1 MMADTISS
9 DRRSKIMSHIK
20 SKDTSIEMMVR
31 RRLFAMGYR
40 YRVNYKALP
49 GKPDI
54 VFTKKKIA
62 IFIHGCYWHGHDCGS
77 RYAHTSQSNKT
88 YWGPK
93 IERTK
98 QRDQEH
104 IQELKALGWKVVVL
118 WECEIKQDFDNCMHL
133 LVSFIT
139 DTTMRQ
145 YFTNLFG
152 NYEDNVDPLNWVV
165 HRPAEF
171 QLDSSTLVEL
181 PRKGLLTLI
190 NFLLS

>member
-1 MMADTISS
+1 MADTISS

-77 RYAHTSQSNKT
+77 RYAHTS
-88 YWGPK
+88 
-93 IERTK
+93 TK

-104 IQELKALGWKVVVL
+104 IQELEALGWKVVVL
-118 WECEIKQDFDNCMHL
+118 WECQI
-133 LVSFIT
+133 
-139 DTTMRQ
+139 R
-145 YFTNLFG
+145 TNLEEMLQ
-152 NYEDNVDPLNWVV
+152 NLN
-165 HRPAEF
+165 
-171 QLDSSTLVEL
+171 QEL
-181 PRKGLLTLI
+181 L
-190 NFLLS
+190 

>member
-1 MMADTISS
+1 MADTISS

-20 SKDTSIEMMVR
+20 NRDTSIEMMVR
-31 RRLFAMGYR
+31 RRLFAIGYR

-77 RYAHTSQSNKT
+77 RCAHTSQSNKA

-104 IQELKALGWKVVVL
+104 IQVLEADGWKAIVL
-118 WECEIKQDFDNCMHL
+118 WECEIKQKFEATISYL
-133 LVSFIT
+133 LDII
-139 DTTMRQ
+139 
-145 YFTNLFG
+145 
-152 NYEDNVDPLNWVV
+152 E
-165 HRPAEF
+165 
-171 QLDSSTLVEL
+171 
-181 PRKGLLTLI
+181 
-190 NFLLS
+190 